1 MALYDKK
8 YYTLGLLYVCEHA
21 IMDTQHNKG
30 DAMQITLDIYN
41 SNTAFALATATV
53 LITAL
58 LLWAKRKK

>member
-1 MALYDKK
+1 
-8 YYTLGLLYVCEHA
+8 
-21 IMDTQHNKG
+21 
-30 DAMQITLDIYN
+30 MQITLDIYN